1 MTANVN
7 KFNKLVLSF
16 LKDTSESNNID
27 ELWMEQNVQSQVKSL
42 CSSVGGSAQGKKNKD
57 PLAPKRGK
65 SGYLYFCSEFRNEV
79 KASLGEQAKATDVT
93 KELGLRWNAL
103 KDSKKP
109 ADKKILA
116 GYEKMAADD
125 KDRYQNEK
133 SVYTPP
139 ESDDSEKP
147 KRRGGKQKSNN
158 GPKRAKSGYLYFC
171 EDQRN
176 QLKVN
181 NPALKSTEIT
191 SELGRLWN
199 ELKNDVSRASEIAKY
214 ESLALEDKQRY
225 ESQKSETADSKPT
238 KEVVKKEVVKKEVV
252 KKEVVK
258 KEVPKKGAK
267 KQEKDEEDEDVQEEV
282 VTKKVVKDNSKSVAS
297 KGASKGVTNDTPNK
311 KLNGYQKY
319 SEVRRPALKN
329 EFSNEKPADIT
340 KRLSDEWK
348 VLSKEDKQKWTDA

>member
-16 LKDTSESNNID
+16 LKDTSQSNNID

-103 KDSKKP
+103 KVSKKP
-109 ADKKILA
+109 ADKKILE

-139 ESDDSEKP
+139 ESEDSDKP

-181 NPALKSTEIT
+181 NPSLKSTEIT

-199 ELKNDVSRASEIAKY
+199 ELKNDVSRASEILKY
-214 ESLALEDKQRY
+214 ENLALEDKQRY
-225 ESQKSETADSKPT
+225 ESQKSETADSSKP
-238 KEVVKKEVVKKEVV
+238 KKEVVKKEVA

-258 KEVPKKGAK
+258 KEVPKKGVK
-267 KQEKDEEDEDVQEEV
+267 KEEVEDDNVQEDV
-282 VTKKVVKDNSKSVAS
+282 VTKKVNSKSVPS
-297 KGASKGVTNDTPNK
+297 KGATSKDTPKETSNK

-319 SEVRRPALKN
+319 SEVRRPALKSS
-329 EFSNEKPADIT
+329 FPNEKPADIT
-340 KRLSDEWK
+340 KKLSEEWK
-348 VLSKEDKQKWTDA
+348 VLSNEEKQKWTDA